1 MAIKKIKLAVVVSHP
16 IPYQVPFFRILAE
29 RADVDLMVYF
39 MSDIGI
45 SEKHID
51 PEFGRIIKFD
61 LPLLSGYPFIFIKNY
76 SPRPK
81 NSFFGLINPAIIA
94 KLFKGKPDYLFV
106 HGWNSFS
113 NCIAMFAAV
122 LVGTKILMHG
132 DTYFSGEAYKPKW
145 KKLLKRAILW
155 PLFKLSHKILYM
167 GIESKKFFEHYGAYS
182 NQLIFMPFSADN
194 KYLIDAR
201 KSIDRDF
208 ERSKMGLRDS
218 IVILFSGKLVPRKR
232 PMDVLLAYEKL
243 SQSVSVPAG
252 IKSRLAI
259 VFMGDGEL
267 RGELE
272 KYTATRNIQHVH
284 FIGFKNLTKLP
295 AYYAIADIFVISSFN
310 ECWGLVV
317 NEAMC
322 FGLPIISSNLVG
334 ATPDLVHEGENG
346 YIYPCGDVEKLKEC
360 LEKMIISKKLRER
373 FGQKSFEIISK
384 YTSDEDARSIMSALK

>member
-29 RADVDLMVYF
+29 RADVDLSVYF

-45 SEKHID
+45 SDKHMD
-51 PEFGRIIKFD
+51 PEFGKIIKFD
-61 LPLLSGYPFIFIKNY
+61 LPLLSGYPFAFVKNY

-81 NSFFGLINPAIIA
+81 NSFLGLINPEIII
-94 KLFKGKPDYLFV
+94 KLFKSKPDYLFV

-132 DTYFSGEAYKPKW
+132 DTYFSGEAYKPRW
-145 KKLLKRAILW
+145 KKLLKRVILW

-167 GIESKKFFEHYGAYS
+167 GVESKKFFEYYGARS
-182 NQLIFMPFSADN
+182 SQLIFMPFSADN
-194 KYLIDAR
+194 KHFIGAR

-218 IVILFSGKLVPRKR
+218 IVILFSGKLIPRKR
-232 PMDVLLAYEKL
+232 PMDVLRAYEKL
-243 SQSVSVPAG
+243 SQSVSAD
-252 IKSRLAI
+252 IRSRLAI

-272 KYTATRNIQHVH
+272 AYTAAHNIQRVH
-284 FIGFKNLTKLP
+284 FVGFQNLTKLP
-295 AYYAIADIFVISSFN
+295 VYYAIADIFVISSFN

-334 ATPDLVHEGENG
+334 AVPDLVREGENG

-360 LEKMIISKKLRER
+360 LEKIIISKKLRER
-373 FGQKSFEIISK
+373 FGRKSFEIISK
-384 YTSDEDARSIMSALK
+384 YTSDEDVRSVISALK